1 MIKPL
6 SDYITETTP
15 FLRRVFITGKQIGGR
30 RAGKIGM
37 GPRIPV
43 IADAE
48 EQERAVTLAVQNEHT
63 LVSCYIDS
71 WIRAELYLH
80 ACNHGFKALE
90 GCECAAIPQ
99 HEQLYPLRADASGK
113 PIDPMLVES
122 GYAVLNPLWKAAPK
136 EFFFG
141 VNQDVLKLDGH
152 VSRALRG
159 DHYAFKIELQ
169 LHIPQNAVCVELRHA
184 SERSFE
190 EFSRP
195 V

>member
-15 FLRRVFITGKQIGGR
+15 FLRRVFITGKQVGGG

-48 EQERAVTLAVQNEHT
+48 DQERAIKLAVQAEHS
-63 LVSCYIDS
+63 LVSSYIDS

-80 ACNHGFKALE
+80 ACTHGFKSVE
-90 GCECAAIPQ
+90 GCECSLVPR
-99 HEQLYPLRADASGK
+99 HEQIYPLRADAAGK
-113 PIDPMLVES
+113 PIDPLSVEN
-122 GYAVLNPLWKAAPK
+122 GCAVVNPLWRVAPQ

-141 VNQDVLKLDGH
+141 VRQDALKLDGH

-159 DHYAFKIELQ
+159 DHYAFKIELAMR
-169 LHIPQNAVCVELRHA
+169 IPQSAVCVELRPR
-184 SERSFE
+184 EILE
-190 EFSRP
+190 EKP
-195 V
+195 